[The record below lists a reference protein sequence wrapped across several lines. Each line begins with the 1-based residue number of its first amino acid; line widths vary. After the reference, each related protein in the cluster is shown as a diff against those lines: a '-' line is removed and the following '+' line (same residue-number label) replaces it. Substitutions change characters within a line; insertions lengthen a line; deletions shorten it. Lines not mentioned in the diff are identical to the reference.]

1 MALPLLKDF
10 AMMLTQWK
18 SRLDPVLAN
27 PIILGS
33 QLTAVSLSTT
43 ATTVPHKLG
52 RAQLGWFI
60 TDINAAATIF
70 RTGDFNADN
79 MVLTASASCI
89 VNIWVF

>member
-18 SRLDPVLAN
+18 SQIDPVVAN
-27 PIILGS
+27 SIVLGS
-33 QLTAVSLSTT
+33 QLTAVTLSTT

-52 RAQLGWFI
+52 RTQLGWFV

-70 RTGDFNADN
+70 RTGDFNTTS
-79 MVLTASASCI
+79 MTLTASATC
-89 VNIWVF
+89 VVDIWVY